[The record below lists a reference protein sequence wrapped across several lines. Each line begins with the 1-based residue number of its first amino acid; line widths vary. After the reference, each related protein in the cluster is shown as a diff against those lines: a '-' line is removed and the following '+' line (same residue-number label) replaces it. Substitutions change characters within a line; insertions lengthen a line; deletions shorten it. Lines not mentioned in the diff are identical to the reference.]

1 MSKDARPARRGLP
14 GPDFFDLAGSD
25 PELLNSGRIPD
36 PVPAHTP
43 LFRWLARILTAVEA
57 RLRARGDASAR
68 TALRFLWALLG
79 AVGLFLLF
87 GPIINKP
94 HDFDAVIAA
103 AEVDEVDWVARDVSV
118 DYAVTRGADGGFA
131 AEIAER
137 YTADFRNGPEPSVER
152 VLVTE
157 FQGHDAEF
165 ELGEVLVDGTPAT
178 AELVRAATTTTIRIT
193 PPTGTE
199 FAGTHNIAVSYELHH
214 LITAEVDD
222 ATGQPVDALNWPVF
236 GQLWP
241 QATRGIEVSLTLP
254 AELDAALIRQPQAY
268 VGWLIASATEWLE
281 PEAVGAGDGEGAG
294 DGVGADESAG
304 SGDAADVRYS
314 FTNDQGL
321 PPYPDIVIRASF
333 EPGTFAQPPTTALF
347 WWQSYGPLLPLV
359 VLAALA
365 LFAAAARRVVWAD
378 SAGEPWYLARSEP
391 PEGLSPE
398 LAAALLGKTGHAE
411 LVAELAAPPTKRAP
425 REPWLARLARAGR
438 RAGRWGNLPA
448 VRAAARR
455 WRAPD
460 EAVERGLRWVPDS
473 YVRDFFV
480 FAPIA
485 ITLLQWGVLRQLSEQ
500 VILTVVWWPAAFVV
514 ASTALALATLVLVH
528 RPRPLTRR
536 GALAVQQ
543 LKGAHVFARATRLTE
558 RGPLD
563 DPLLPFALLFERPR
577 RAGQRV
583 AALAIREAG
592 SPAIAA
598 GWRGDRFLSLPGM
611 LSFAAALAVLA
622 GAIVTVATVPP
633 PYEPTTHFS
642 EDASN
647 LPGTLAVEVS
657 GFDVRAELSRDASG
671 AARLAV
677 TEQLDVVFAAD
688 SARVPQVARE
698 WRTSYLGQDLG
709 FALDS
714 FSIDGAEVPVRELPQ
729 PRSAVAVTQLT
740 EALSGAH
747 EVEVRYTLA
756 SAAVDAGP
764 TAAAEQV
771 RWAAWLDTWDDEYYT
786 NPNNPYD
793 GSAPV
798 RPLRIELTVA
808 PDLAAELRGGGW
820 IDSDRE
826 LPQIPDADGNTVV
839 PWVAEMATYDDAGQR
854 RELRVGS
861 ETVREDG
868 ALVVTFDADAVES
881 REVDVLGEGGE
892 FEVSPE
898 VNATLGSYELQIG
911 GFTDL
916 GARLDFAP
924 GTFAG
929 VEAGAA
935 QRAAAEYDLPFAAM
949 MWFTGALLAACVGTA
964 VAALLRRRPPSLG
977 LGLIAFGALP
987 VLLIAQCVVFWWV
1000 VGPMPSGNARGV
1012 AAFIL
1017 AGAMLVAFGAQL
1029 VAVVRRHGRTGG
1041 E

>member
-36 PVPAHTP
+36 PAPAHTP

-57 RLRARGDASAR
+57 RLRARGDASVR
-68 TALRFLWALLG
+68 TALRVGWALLA

-87 GPIINKP
+87 GPIVNKP
-94 HDFDAVIAA
+94 LDFDEVIAA
-103 AEVDEVDWVARDVSV
+103 AEVDEVDWVARDVGV
-118 DYAVTRGADGGFA
+118 DYAVSRGADGEFV

-165 ELGEVLVDGTPAT
+165 ALGEVRVDGAPVT

-193 PPTGTE
+193 QPDGAD
-199 FAGTHNIAVSYELHH
+199 FAGTHDIAVSYTLRN
-214 LITAEVDD
+214 LASSAVDD
-222 ATGQPVDALNWPVF
+222 ATGEPVDAWNWPVF

-254 AELDAALIRQPQAY
+254 EELDAALIRQPQAY
-268 VGWLIASATEWLE
+268 VGWLIASATQWLE
-281 PEAVGAGDGEGAG
+281 PEDGGD
-294 DGVGADESAG
+294 AG
-304 SGDAADVRYS
+304 SGAATAGVRYS

-321 PPYPDIVIRASF
+321 PPYPDILIRASF
-333 EPGTFAQPPTTALF
+333 EPGTFVQPPTTALF
-347 WWQSYGPLLPLV
+347 WWQSYGPLLPLA
-359 VLAALA
+359 VLAILA

-378 SAGEPWYLARSEP
+378 SAGEPWYLPRSEP
-391 PEGLSPE
+391 PARLAPD
-398 LAAALLGKTGHAE
+398 LAAALLGSTRHAE
-411 LVAELAAPPTKRAP
+411 LVAELVDQPTHRA
-425 REPWLARLARAGR
+425 RRGSWLARLARAGR
-438 RAGRWGNLPA
+438 RAGRWGNAPA
-448 VRAAARR
+448 ASAAARS

-460 EAVERGLRWVPDS
+460 EVVERGLRWVPDS

-485 ITLLQWGVLRQLSEQ
+485 ITLLQWGLLRQLSEQ
-500 VILTVVWWPAAFVV
+500 VILAVVWWPAAFVA
-514 ASTALALATLVLVH
+514 ASTVLALATLVLVH
-528 RPRPLTRR
+528 RPRPLTRA

-543 LKGAHVFARATRLTE
+543 LKGVHVFARATRLTE

-563 DPLLPFALLFERPR
+563 DPLLPYALLFEPPR
-577 RAGQRV
+577 RAGRRV
-583 AALAIREAG
+583 TALAIREAG
-592 SPAIAA
+592 DPAIAG
-598 GWRGDRFLSLPGM
+598 GWRGERFLALPALIAFG
-611 LSFAAALAVLA
+611 AALAVLA
-622 GAIVTVATVPP
+622 GAITTVATVPP
-633 PYEPTTHFS
+633 PYEPTRHFS

-647 LPGTLAVEVS
+647 LPGTLAVEFS
-657 GFDVRAELSRDASG
+657 GFDIRAELSRDAAG
-671 AARLAV
+671 VARLTV
-677 TEQLDVVFAAD
+677 TERLDAVFAAD

-709 FALDS
+709 FSLES
-714 FSIDGAEVPVRELPQ
+714 FRIDGAVVPVRELPQ

-740 EALSGAH
+740 EALSGTH

-771 RWAAWLDTWDDEYYT
+771 RWAAWLDTWEDEYYT
-786 NPNNPYD
+786 NPSSPFD

-808 PDLAAELRGGGW
+808 PELVPELRGGGW

-826 LPQIPDADGNTVV
+826 LPQIPDADGNTVT
-839 PWVAEMATYDDAGQR
+839 PWRAEMSTYDDAGQR
-854 RELRVGS
+854 RELRIGS

-868 ALVVTFDADAVES
+868 ALVVAFDADAVES
-881 REVDVLGEGGE
+881 RETDALGEGGD
-892 FEVSPE
+892 FAVSPE
-898 VNATLGSYELQIG
+898 VNATLGQYELQIG
-911 GFTDL
+911 AYTDL

-924 GTFAG
+924 GTFTG
-929 VEAGAA
+929 IEAGAA
-935 QRAAAEYDLPFAAM
+935 QRAAAEHARPYAAM
-949 MWFTGALLAACVGTA
+949 MWLSGGLLAACVGTA
-964 VAALLRRRPPSLG
+964 AAALLRRRPPSVG
-977 LGLIAFGALP
+977 LRLVSFGALP
-987 VLLIAQCVVFWWV
+987 ALLVAQSVVFWWV
-1000 VGPMPSGNARGV
+1000 IGPMPRGDARGV
-1012 AAFIL
+1012 AAFVL
-1017 AGAMLVAFGAQL
+1017 SGVMLVGFGAQL
-1029 VAVVRRHGRTGG
+1029 VAVVRRVGRAGG